1 MEEGEC
7 KQTTDTPYFAYSYF
21 GPVYLFI
28 KLLYINK
35 STRNIPKLLVADD
48 LKMI

>member
-7 KQTTDTPYFAYSYF
+7 KQTIVTPYFAYSYF
-21 GPVYLFI
+21 GHVYFFI
-28 KLLYINK
+28 KLLYMNK
-35 STRNIPKLLVADD
+35 STRSIPKLLVADN